1 MHADI
6 EQAQYAVII
15 TIHGLQSHLKKKPKI
30 ELEQFSIQEKSF
42 VYKNTSS
49 QTGKI
54 WTVMEKWYSYSF
66 NFKALSALASEQ

>member
-6 EQAQYAVII
+6 EQAQYAVVI
-15 TIHGLQSHLKKKPKI
+15 TINGLQSHYKKKKI

-42 VYKNTSS
+42 VYKTTSS
-49 QTGKI
+49 QTGEI

>member
-6 EQAQYAVII
+6 EQAQYAVVI
-15 TIHGLQSHLKKKPKI
+15 TIYKVIKKKKKI

-42 VYKNTSS
+42 VYKTTSS
-49 QTGKI
+49 QTGEI

>member
-6 EQAQYAVII
+6 EQAQHAVVI
-15 TIHGLQSHLKKKPKI
+15 TIYKVIKKKKKI
-30 ELEQFSIQEKSF
+30 EMEQFSIHEKSF
-42 VYKNTSS
+42 VYKTTSS
-49 QTGKI
+49 QTGEI

>member
-6 EQAQYAVII
+6 EQAQYAVVI
-15 TIHGLQSHLKKKPKI
+15 TIYKVIKKKNKI

-42 VYKNTSS
+42 VYKTTSS
-49 QTGKI
+49 QTGEI

>member
-1 MHADI
+1 MD
-6 EQAQYAVII
+6 YKVI
-15 TIHGLQSHLKKKPKI
+15 KKNPKI

-42 VYKNTSS
+42 VYKTTSS
-49 QTGKI
+49 QTGEI